1 VTPTSL
7 YQDIRELPLK
17 RQLALLALPLS
28 LLIISVLMRHNAG
41 PFWLWSN
48 LDPDYWYLIDSLNMV
63 NGDWPKHIAHPG
75 TTVQWIGALII
86 KALHPFSTTED
97 INVMVLSN
105 PEQYLSI
112 IGHFF
117 IALNTVALILVGV
130 IAYLVFRDLSA
141 AMLIQMGPFLS
152 KLIFKWTLHV
162 SPEPLLVTTVIAMAI
177 VTVLA
182 LREGQLEKHATRYAV
197 AFAII
202 AGFGMVTKVT
212 SAGIYLMPIVLLWNI
227 RNIVLYGTLTLIAM
241 LIFSLPAAGM
251 YEIII
256 DRLAMIS
263 TASGFH
269 GEGAQTFI
277 DFKTYPRSL
286 IRVSSRP
293 MFFVVLLVGLGLT
306 YALFRKSRREG
317 QPFPVIGRAMGGLC
331 LAYLGQAM
339 LVAKHPAGHYML
351 PALSA
356 SGFGL
361 ALIYQTSK
369 ELLSSNVIGLKR
381 LHTGFTLLLVILI
394 GTQAN
399 SLAGLN
405 KQFIQRTASSAA
417 INEAP
422 YGQCARIYFWPA
434 SQPLYALFMGSWSTH
449 YSFSYILNNI
459 YPDQSVMYYTND
471 GELHDLKGLR
481 DPHDVREQYPCIY
494 ARGER
499 PNATLKV
506 LQDGFSSYPV
516 NGRCQDGDEAV
527 FTWGIDCAKAG
538 K

>member
-1 VTPTSL
+1 MTPASL
-7 YQDIRELPLK
+7 YKDIRELPLN

-28 LLIISVLMRHNAG
+28 FLIISVLMRHNAG

-75 TTVQWIGALII
+75 TTVQWIGTLII
-86 KALHPFSTTED
+86 KALHPFSTAED

-117 IALNTVALILVGV
+117 IALNTTALILVGMTG
-130 IAYLVFRDLSA
+130 YLVFRDLSA
-141 AMLIQMGPFLS
+141 AILIQMGPFLS

-162 SPEPLLVTTVIAMAI
+162 SPEPLLVTTVIAIAI
-177 VTVLA
+177 ITVLA
-182 LREGQLEKHATRYAV
+182 LREGQLEKHGTRYAV
-197 AFAII
+197 AFAVV

-227 RNIVLYGTLTLIAM
+227 RNVVLYGALALVAM
-241 LIFSLPAAGM
+241 LIFSLPAAGV
-251 YEIII
+251 YEVII
-256 DRLAMIS
+256 DRLTMITS
-263 TASGFH
+263 ASGFH

-277 DFKTYPRSL
+277 DFKTYPRNL

-293 MFFVVLLVGLGLT
+293 MFFVVLLVGFGLT

-351 PALSA
+351 PALTA
-356 SGFGL
+356 SGLGL
-361 ALIYQTSK
+361 ALIYQISK
-369 ELLSSNVIGLKR
+369 ELLSGDVIGLKR
-381 LHTGFTLLLVILI
+381 LRTGFTLLLVILI

-399 SLAGLN
+399 SLVGLN

-422 YGQCARIYFWPA
+422 YGQCARIYFWPT
-434 SQPLYALFMGSWSTH
+434 SQPMYALFMGSWSTR
-449 YSFSYILNNI
+449 YSFSDVLNDI

-481 DPHDVREQYPCIY
+481 DPQSLHGQYPCIY

-499 PNATLKV
+499 PNESLKTLR
-506 LQDGFSSYPV
+506 DAFASYSV
-516 NGRCQDGDEAV
+516 KGRCQDGDEAV
-527 FTWGIDCAKAG
+527 FTWGIDCAKAS